1 MGIVYLGRG
10 CGMGDNINA
19 RAFLLTY
26 SEQKNIPTNQIKVLT
41 PFPELFEGDGFLIN
55 PRGTY
60 GRSILYRNFGF
71 FINIPKKYNI
81 IKCDECL
88 AKNAGIDFS
97 FDVIKPFNW
106 TRENLNFELPEKFV
120 TVNYGHDG
128 NNRTDENRIC
138 IKMWSLDY
146 WNELISKLN
155 VPAVQIGKGKYCKEI
170 KGTALNLVNKLSLK
184 QSAEVLRRAMFHI
197 DIEGGLVI
205 LNQHL
210 GGKSVVLFGP
220 CAIEDKGRSFNL
232 NLRNST
238 CAPCYEWEHPKTQC
252 LYMNKSALRCGN
264 KCMLD
269 LTPDY
274 VIKKIH
280 DEKWL

>member
-1 MGIVYLGRG
+1 MGIVYLGNG

-26 SEQKNIPTNQIKVLT
+26 SEQKNIPTNQIKVIT
-41 PFPELFEGDGFLIN
+41 PFPEIFEGDGFLLN
-55 PRGTY
+55 PKGTY

-97 FDVIKPFNW
+97 FDVIKPLNW
-106 TRENLNFELPEKFV
+106 ERQNLDFELPEKFV
-120 TVNYGHDG
+120 TVNYGHYGYAMD
-128 NNRTDENRIC
+128 NKKVC
-138 IKMWSLDY
+138 IKMWPLNY
-146 WNELISKLN
+146 WDELVSKLDIP
-155 VPAVQIGKGKYCKEI
+155 VVQIGKGKYCKDI
-170 KGTALNLVNKLSLK
+170 KGTALNLVGKLSLK

-197 DIEGGLVI
+197 DIEGGLVYV
-205 LNQHL
+205 NQHL

-220 CAIEDKGRSFNL
+220 CAIENQGRSFNL

-238 CAPCYEWEHPKTQC
+238 CAPCYEWKNPKTQN

-274 VIKKIH
+274 VIQKIH